1 MEGIHVL
8 DKKLGFNQWSQKP
21 GPKSQGNN
29 MMKLSLI
36 NGKMRKDKGCIVS
49 FQKAELF
56 HLKDSPLCAIDYFFP
71 SFLVLTYFFS
81 LYYGDER

>member
-1 MEGIHVL
+1 
-8 DKKLGFNQWSQKP
+8 
-21 GPKSQGNN
+21 

-71 SFLVLTYFFS
+71 FLVLTYFFS
-81 LYYGDER
+81 YYIMVMRGDLFVLFLLRSQDSLAR